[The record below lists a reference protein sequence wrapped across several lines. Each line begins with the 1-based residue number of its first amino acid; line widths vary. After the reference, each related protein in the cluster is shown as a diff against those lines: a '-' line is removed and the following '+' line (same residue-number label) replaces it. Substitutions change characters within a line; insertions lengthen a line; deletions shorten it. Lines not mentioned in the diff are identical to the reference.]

1 MERSRSMT
9 TKDFILEQSARVFN
23 LKGYAGASMSDIMKA
38 TGLEKGG
45 IYNHF
50 ASKEEL
56 ALAAFEYGCD
66 LGGKRIR
73 ACVEAR
79 GDDAYARLC
88 GILDAF
94 ESFIDDSPIDGGCPL
109 MNMSVEVDDGNPAL
123 KALVVYH
130 LKRLEDYI
138 ASLADTGIQKGR
150 LRQGLD
156 SRQIAI
162 NIICSLEG
170 AVMFARLKEP
180 GERARVFGIASSALR
195 QWLDSLRIPLIS
207 FDDAFRFFFTPR
219 NGKRTRRE
227 AEYAEAA
234 RKIDLGDGLVG
245 YSWGAR
251 EDDLEQKRVLL
262 THGWEGRAT
271 HWHYLLD
278 VLLPQGF
285 EVVAF
290 DARAHGE
297 STGETAHAYEFV
309 RGIKAMDAYFGQE
322 NRNKNKTKSNN
333 IDAAI
338 GHSIGAVATLRA
350 AFEGVHFDRMVL
362 IAPAGV
368 TGVFNRYCKR
378 CELSDA
384 ETERFFKDAERMVG
398 ISRAEMELTHTIHGF
413 DGGVGTVAVYHDPED
428 QEIPYQDSVDL
439 ERASDK
445 VILHAAGG
453 GHRRIIKDAKV
464 LEGIAEFLRAL

>member
-1 MERSRSMT
+1 MEKSRSAT

-79 GDDAYARLC
+79 GQDAYARLS

-94 ESFIDDSPIDGGCPL
+94 ESFIDASPIDGGCPL

-123 KALVVYH
+123 KAAVVYH

-138 ASLADTGIQKGR
+138 SGLADTAIQNGR

-180 GERARVFGIASSALR
+180 GERSKVFGIASSALR
-195 QWLDSLRIPLIS
+195 QWLESLRLPLVS
-207 FDDAFRFFFTPR
+207 FDDAFKFFFTPR

-227 AEYAEAA
+227 VEYAESAT
-234 RKIDLGDGLVG
+234 RLDLGNGLVG

-251 EDDLEQKRVLL
+251 ADDPEQKRVLL

-271 HWHYLLD
+271 HWHHLLD
-278 VLLPQGF
+278 ALLPQGY

-290 DARAHGE
+290 DAKAHGE
-297 STGETAHAYEFV
+297 SSGEMAHAYEFV
-309 RGIKAMDAYFGQE
+309 RGIKAMDAHYGG
-322 NRNKNKTKSNN
+322 K
-333 IDAAI
+333 IYAAI

-350 AFEGVHFDRMVL
+350 TFEGVHFDKIVL

-378 CELSDA
+378 CELGDA
-384 ETERFFKDAERMVG
+384 ETERFFREAEKMVG

-413 DGGVGTVAVYHDPED
+413 GGGVGSVAVFHDPQD
-428 QEIPYQDSVDL
+428 QEIPYQDAVDL

-445 VILHAAGG
+445 VVLHAAGG
-453 GHRRIIKDAKV
+453 GHRRIIKDGGV
-464 LEGIAEFLRAL
+464 VNGVVEFLGLL